1 MTHQPGSGFPSR
13 EGPTIKPDGRNLP
26 IDLSDHVILP
36 HPKYKMTITTDPE
49 KLKFLYSAIGRVF
62 SQPRALG
69 LLSAPPTVEEA
80 EDLLLSPVDD
90 LVPVQV
96 AL

>member
-1 MTHQPGSGFPSR
+1 M
-13 EGPTIKPDGRNLP
+13 IMAL
-26 IDLSDHVILP
+26 DLSDHVP
-36 HPKYKMTITTDPE
+36 MSHPKYKMTITTDPE
-49 KLKFLYSAIGRVF
+49 KLEFLYSAIGRVF

-80 EDLLLSPVDD
+80 EELLLSPAAD
-90 LVPVQV
+90 LVPARE

>member
-1 MTHQPGSGFPSR
+1 MA
-13 EGPTIKPDGRNLP
+13 L
-26 IDLSDHVILP
+26 DLSDHVPLS
-36 HPKYKMTITTDPE
+36 HPKYKMTITADPE
-49 KLKFLYSAIGRVF
+49 KLEFLYRAIGRVF

-90 LVPVQV
+90 PVPVPE
-96 AL
+96 AA

>member
-1 MTHQPGSGFPSR
+1 MN
-13 EGPTIKPDGRNLP
+13 PDGRNLP
-26 IDLSDHVILP
+26 IDLSDHVP
-36 HPKYKMTITTDPE
+36 MSHPKYKMTITTDPE

-69 LLSAPPTVEEA
+69 LLSAPPTVKET
-80 EDLLLSPVDD
+80 EDLLLSPAAD
-90 LVPVQV
+90 LVSVQE

>member
-1 MTHQPGSGFPSR
+1 MTTIPEARDIPGHIP
-13 EGPTIKPDGRNLP
+13 
-26 IDLSDHVILP
+26 LP

-69 LLSAPPTVEEA
+69 LLSAPPAVGEA
-80 EDLLLSPVDD
+80 EDLLLSPAAD
-90 LVPVQV
+90 LVPARE